1 MPAHLSMGLL
11 HPPPRSMVLWEL
23 LPWKHI
29 TVFGVIQEWKTWED
43 LDFSTQQSLNQTSV
57 KTG

>member
-1 MPAHLSMGLL
+1 MPAHLGMGLL
-11 HPPPRSMVLWEL
+11 HLPRRSTVLWEL

-29 TVFGVIQEWKTWED
+29 TVFGVSQEWKTWED
-43 LDFSTQQSLNQTSV
+43 LDFSTRKSLNQTSV